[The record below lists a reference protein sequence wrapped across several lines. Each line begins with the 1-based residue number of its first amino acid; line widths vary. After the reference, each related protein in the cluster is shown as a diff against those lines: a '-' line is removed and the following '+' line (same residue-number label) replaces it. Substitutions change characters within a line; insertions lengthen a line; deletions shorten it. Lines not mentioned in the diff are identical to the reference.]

1 MKLYCHHCVREHDA
15 DAVYCSRC
23 GRLLEPSQRNLQ
35 QGNEEVQAA
44 ALEVWDLAKEQAGSA
59 LETTQ
64 LPAKQTAGRKT
75 FLIGLIPVVMLI
87 GIAAVL
93 LSYYLYEARL
103 NNHVLE
109 WQEAARQEA
118 LAGKYEEAFRQLN
131 KAADARPDFKP
142 VQADLKVVEEALSLD
157 RTMTEIQQRLDG
169 QDLEEAATQLEQV
182 KSKLR
187 GREEPIFGR
196 VRNQVEELST
206 KVTVLQVSAEFEGIE
221 NMDDLA
227 SEYNQVKGLSGDEA
241 LALRQKI
248 EAKIADI
255 SYSEADSMRKK
266 KNFSAAIT
274 AAQKG
279 LIYASDNEKLAKLY
293 DRIVEEKKNFEDAEQ
308 QRIEQAMQKAAE
320 EDLINQTAA
329 VKVKH
334 INAELDI
341 FGDFNVKG
349 ELLNA
354 ATRPI
359 YSVKIEYTVHDSEG
373 KVIATGK
380 VDATPS
386 YIEAGETFSFSVV
399 VHHVQD
405 ENATVAID
413 HMTWYLD

>member
-1 MKLYCHHCVREHDA
+1 MYCHHCVREHDA
-15 DAVYCSRC
+15 DAVYCSKC
-23 GRLLEPSQRNLQ
+23 GRLLEPSQRSLHS
-35 QGNEEVQAA
+35 GNETQAA
-44 ALEVWDLAKEQAGSA
+44 ALEEWDLAKDQAGSA
-59 LETTQ
+59 LETLQ
-64 LPAKQTAGRKT
+64 PPATRQAAGRKT
-75 FLIGLIPVVMLI
+75 VLIGLIPIILMAAV
-87 GIAAVL
+87 AAVL

-103 NNHVLE
+103 NNRVLE
-109 WQEAARQEA
+109 WQDAARQEA
-118 LAGKYEEAFRQLN
+118 LAGKYEESFRQLN

-142 VQADLKVVEEALSLD
+142 VQEDLKIVEEALSLD
-157 RTMTEIQQRLDG
+157 RTITEIRQRLDD

-196 VRNQVEELST
+196 VRDQVDEMST
-206 KVTVLQVSAEFEGIE
+206 KVTVLQVSAEFANME

-227 SEYNQVKGLSGDEA
+227 GQYNQVKGLSGDEA

-248 EAKIADI
+248 EDKIADV
-255 SYSEADSMRKK
+255 SYNEADSMRKK
-266 KNFSAAIT
+266 KNFSAAIS

-279 LIYASDNEKLAKLY
+279 LIYAPENEKLVNLY
-293 DRIVEEKKNFEDAEQ
+293 DRIITEKKNFEEAEQ
-308 QRIEQAMQKAAE
+308 ERIEQAMQKAAE
-320 EDLINQTAA
+320 EDLMNQTAA

-334 INAELDI
+334 IDAQLDI

-359 YSVKIEYTVHDSEG
+359 YSVSLEYTVHDSEG
-373 KVIATGK
+373 KVITTGK

-386 YIEAGETFSFSVV
+386 YIEAGETFNFSFV

>member
-1 MKLYCHHCVREHDA
+1 MYCHHCVREHDA

-35 QGNEEVQAA
+35 QGNEESQAA

-59 LETTQ
+59 LETSQ
-64 LPAKQTAGRKT
+64 LPVRQTAGRKT
-75 FLIGLIPVVMLI
+75 FLIGLIPVVVLVV
-87 GIAAVL
+87 IAAVL

-103 NNHVLE
+103 NNRVLD
-109 WQEAARQEA
+109 WQETARQEA

-131 KAADARPDFKP
+131 KAADARPGFKP
-142 VQADLKVVEEALSLD
+142 VQADLKIVEEALSLD
-157 RTMTEIQQRLDG
+157 RMMTEIQQRLDD
-169 QDLEEAATQLEQV
+169 QDLDKAATQLEQL

-206 KVTVLQVSAEFEGIE
+206 KVTVLQVSAEFESME
-221 NMDDLA
+221 SMDDLA

-248 EAKIADI
+248 EAKFADI

-279 LIYASDNEKLAKLY
+279 LIYAPDNEKLTKLY
-293 DRIVEEKKNFEDAEQ
+293 DQIVEEKKNFEEAEQ

-334 INAELDI
+334 INAELDL
-341 FGDFNVKG
+341 FGDYNVTG

-359 YSVKIEYTVHDSEG
+359 YSVSIEYTVHDSEG
-373 KVIATGK
+373 KVITTGK

-386 YIEAGETFSFSVV
+386 YIEAGETFGFSFV

>member
-1 MKLYCHHCVREHDA
+1 MYCHHCVREHDA

-23 GRLLEPSQRNLQ
+23 GRLLEPSQQ
-35 QGNEEVQAA
+35 QLHQGQAA
-44 ALEVWDLAKEQAGSA
+44 ALEEWDVAKDQASTA
-59 LETTQ
+59 LEPSQ
-64 LPAKQTAGRKT
+64 LPVRQTGRRK
-75 FLIGLIPVVMLI
+75 LITGLIPVVLFI
-87 GIAAVL
+87 SIAAAL

-103 NNHVLE
+103 NNRVLE
-109 WQEAARQEA
+109 WQDTARKVA
-118 LAGKYEEAFRQLN
+118 MAGKYEEAFRELN

-142 VQADLKVVEEALSLD
+142 VQADLKIVEEALSLG
-157 RTMTEIQQRLDG
+157 RTLTEIQQRLDD
-169 QDLEEAATQLEQV
+169 QDLAEAAVQLEQV

-187 GREEPIFGR
+187 GREEPIFGT
-196 VRNQVEELST
+196 VRDQVEDMST
-206 KVTVLQVSAEFEGIE
+206 KVTVLQVSSEFNSMDNI
-221 NMDDLA
+221 DDLA

-241 LALRQKI
+241 LELRLKI

-255 SYSEADSMRKK
+255 SYGEAEEMRKK

-279 LIYASDNEKLAKLY
+279 LIYAPDNDKLAKLY
-293 DRIVEEKKNFEDAEQ
+293 DRIVEEKKNFEEAEQ

-334 INAELDI
+334 IDAQLDI
-341 FGDFNVKG
+341 FGDFNVTG

-359 YSVKIEYTVHDSEG
+359 YSVSIEYTVHDSKG
-373 KVIATGK
+373 NVITTGK

-386 YIEAGETFSFSVV
+386 YIEAGETFKFTFV

>member
-23 GRLLEPSQRNLQ
+23 GRLLEPERNLQ
-35 QGNEEVQAA
+35 HGTDDQAA
-44 ALEVWDLAKEQAGSA
+44 AFEEWDIAKDQASSA
-59 LETTQ
+59 LETSQ
-64 LPAKQTAGRKT
+64 PPLKQTGRGSL
-75 FLIGLIPVVMLI
+75 FIGLIPVIVLF

-103 NNHVLE
+103 NNRVLD
-109 WQEAARQEA
+109 WQNAARQEA

-157 RTMTEIQQRLDG
+157 RTLTEIQQRLDD
-169 QDLEEAATQLEQV
+169 QDLGEASIQLEQV

-196 VRNQVEELST
+196 VRDLVDEMST
-206 KVTVLQVSAEFEGIE
+206 KVTVLQVSAEYESMTGI
-221 NMDDLA
+221 DDLA
-227 SEYNQVKGLSGDEA
+227 GEYNQVKGLSGDEA

-255 SYSEADSMRKK
+255 SYDEADAMRKK

-279 LIYASDNEKLAKLY
+279 LIYAPDNDKLTKLY
-293 DRIVEEKKNFEDAEQ
+293 DRIVVEKKNFEDAEQ

-334 INAELDI
+334 IDAQLDL

-359 YSVKIEYTVHDSEG
+359 YSVVIEYTVHDSEG
-373 KVIATGK
+373 KVITTGK

-386 YIEAGETFSFSVV
+386 YIEAGETFSFSFV

>member
-1 MKLYCHHCVREHDA
+1 MYCHHCVREHDA
-15 DAVYCSRC
+15 DAVYCSKC

-35 QGNEEVQAA
+35 DGNDLQAA
-44 ALEVWDLAKEQAGSA
+44 ALEEWDLAKEQSGSA
-59 LETTQ
+59 LETMQ
-64 LPAKQTAGRKT
+64 PPARRAGRGNL
-75 FLIGLIPVVMLI
+75 FIGLIPIVLFV

-93 LSYYLYEARL
+93 LSYYLYEARI
-103 NNHVLE
+103 NERVLA

-131 KAADARPDFKP
+131 KAADARPEFKP
-142 VQADLKVVEEALSLD
+142 VQADLKIVEEALSLD
-157 RTMTEIQQRLDG
+157 RAITEIQQRLED
-169 QDLEEAATQLEQV
+169 QDLKEAATRLEQL

-196 VRNQVEELST
+196 VRDQAEELST
-206 KVTVLQVSAEFEGIE
+206 RVTVLQVSAAFESMESI
-221 NMDDLA
+221 DDLA
-227 SEYNQVKGLSGDEA
+227 GEYNKVKGLTGDEA

-248 EAKIADI
+248 EGKIADI
-255 SYSEADSMRKK
+255 SYGEADMLREK
-266 KNFSAAIT
+266 KNFSTAISIV
-274 AAQKG
+274 QKG
-279 LIYASDNEKLAKLY
+279 LIYAPDNEKLAKLY
-293 DRIVEEKKNFEDAEQ
+293 DQIVSEKKNFEEAEQ

-329 VKVKH
+329 IKVKH
-334 INAELDI
+334 IDAQLDI

-359 YSVKIEYTVHDSEG
+359 YSVKIDYTVHDSEG
-373 KVIATGK
+373 KVITTGK

-386 YIEAGETFSFSVV
+386 YIEAGETFGFSFV